1 MIKSLS
7 IQNFQSHEKTE
18 LEFHSGVNTII
29 GSSDCGKT
37 AIIRALRWLVWNRPS
52 GDAIRSR
59 WGGPTDVRV
68 ETEEGT
74 VTRSKDKVDLY
85 SLERPGSKLLE
96 FKAFGTSVPE
106 EISGLLNISEINLQS
121 QLDAPFLVSNTAGEV
136 AAHFNKIARLDI
148 IDRGLQNIQ
157 SWIRELTSAIGVEAI
172 KDKPATGLIKQIE
185 DKKSALEKFE
195 HLPQFEMD
203 VEVLEEMEQHLIN
216 MRATLSKLQ
225 AVVKSVELKEEE
237 LANLS
242 LILSIE
248 SIVNQILSYYS
259 EIETLDQDIYTVA
272 LLVHKIESKQELQAE
287 YTSLIEISPL
297 VNSLIA
303 DKTKLADLQRDYT
316 AVNKLV
322 STLYRLETDLVISK
336 EKTKGLEDKFYKEM
350 PDVCP
355 LCNTML
361 TKKK

>member
-1 MIKSLS
+1 MIKSIL

-157 SWIRELTSAIGVEAI
+157 SWIRELTSAIGVEAV

-195 HLPQFEMD
+195 HLAQFEIE
-203 VEVLEEMEQHLIN
+203 VEVLEEMEQHLTN
-216 MRATLSKLQ
+216 MRATLSRLQ
-225 AVVKSVELKEEE
+225 TVVKSIEGKEEE
-237 LANLS
+237 LTNLS
-242 LILSIE
+242 SILSIE
-248 SIVNQILSYYS
+248 SNVDQMLSYYS
-259 EIETLDQDIYTVA
+259 EIEKLERDIDLITLHID
-272 LLVHKIESKQELQAE
+272 KIESRQELQAE
-287 YTSLIEISPL
+287 YMTLIEISPL
-297 VNSLIA
+297 VDSLIA
-303 DKTKLADLQRDYT
+303 DKTKLADLQRDY
-316 AVNKLV
+316 AAINKLV
-322 STLYRLETDLVISK
+322 NTIYRLETDLVITK
-336 EKTKGLEDKFYKEM
+336 GKTKGLEDKYHKEM
-350 PDVCP
+350 PDICP
-355 LCNTML
+355 LCNTLL

>member
-59 WGGPTDVRV
+59 WGGSTDVRV
-68 ETEEGT
+68 ETEEGD
-74 VTRSKDKVDLY
+74 VTRTKDKVDLY
-85 SLERPGSKLLE
+85 TLDRRGSELLK

-106 EISGLLNISEINLQS
+106 EVSRFLNISEINLQS
-121 QLDAPFLVSNTAGEV
+121 QLDAPFLVSSTAGEV
-136 AAHFNKIARLDI
+136 AAHFNKIVRLDI

-157 SWIRELTSAIGVEAI
+157 SWIRELTSTIGAEAA

-195 HLPQFEMD
+195 HLAQFEIE
-203 VEVLEEMEQHLIN
+203 VEVLEEMEQRLPN
-216 MRATLSKLQ
+216 MQAALSRLQ
-225 AVVKSVELKEEE
+225 TVVESLEGKEEE
-237 LANLS
+237 LTNLS
-242 LILSIE
+242 SILSIE
-248 SIVNQILSYYS
+248 SIVNQMLSYYS
-259 EIETLDQDIYTVA
+259 EIKELERNIDLITLLID
-272 LLVHKIESKQELQAE
+272 KIESKQELQVE
-287 YTSLIEISPL
+287 YTSRIEISPL
-297 VNSLIA
+297 VDSLIA

-322 STLYRLETDLVISK
+322 NTIYRLETDLVISK
-336 EKTKGLEDKFYKEM
+336 GKTKGLEDKFHKEM
-350 PDVCP
+350 PDICP
-355 LCNTML
+355 LCDTLL